1 MDHYSV
7 PTPLDVPPHPLGDVA
22 PFPGDKFDNLF
33 WFIQVSDIGIL
44 SNFCAVNIFGFNFLI
59 IPPPPSFW
67 KNNSCMCIHEFV
79 CPITLSSSLIGMW
92 AMQNYV
98 QTMDSKTNP

>member
-44 SNFCAVNIFGFNFLI
+44 TNFCAVNIFGFNFLI
-59 IPPPPSFW
+59 ISPPPHFGRTIP
-67 KNNSCMCIHEFV
+67 V
-79 CPITLSSSLIGMW
+79 CVFMSLS
-92 AMQNYV
+92 V
-98 QTMDSKTNP
+98 Q